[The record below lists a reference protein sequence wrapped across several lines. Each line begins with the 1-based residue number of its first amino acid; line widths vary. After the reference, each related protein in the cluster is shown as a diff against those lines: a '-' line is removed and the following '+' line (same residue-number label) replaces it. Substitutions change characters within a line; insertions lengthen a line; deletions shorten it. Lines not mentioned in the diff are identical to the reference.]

1 MNSNVMEV
9 ARLNLRGNTMDQGW
23 FKHLTL
29 DNGKPYMVAISVLS
43 EVFYWYKPTEIRDEE
58 TNEIRYKQKFKAD
71 KLQKSYTQLAD
82 TFGFTKRQVKDACDY
97 LKNRSLIKI
106 EFRTIIA
113 NGVRCNN
120 VMYVEPVPEEI
131 MKISILYQDP
141 ITLERGRVLRS
152 NVPPSYISTEEPPT
166 LERGTNTEIT
176 TKTTTKITTLKD
188 NKSSG
193 QKEQPKDNIPYEDI
207 VSYLNEKAGKSFK
220 HKTAKTRTLIK
231 ARLKDSF
238 TIDDFKR
245 VIDIKAA
252 QWLNDSHMSQYLR
265 PETLFGTKFES
276 YLNEKGAKNNV
287 GNSNATSSTIPGFKG
302 ELPF

>member
-1 MNSNVMEV
+1 
-9 ARLNLRGNTMDQGW
+9 MDQGW

-29 DNGKPYMVAISVLS
+29 DNGKPYMVAITVLS
-43 EVFYWYKPTEIRDEE
+43 EIFYWYKPTEIRDEK

-71 KLQKSYTQLAD
+71 KLQKSYQQLAD
-82 TFGFTKRQVKDACDY
+82 SFGFTKRQVLEACKY
-97 LKNRSLIKI
+97 LLKKKLITI
-106 EFRTIIA
+106 EFRTIIV
-113 NGVRCNN
+113 NGTRLNN
-120 VMYVEPVPEEI
+120 VMYVEPVVENI
-131 MKISILYQDP
+131 QKISILYQDP
-141 ITLERGRVLRS
+141 ITLERDTLPHYNEGGS
-152 NVPPSYISTEEPPT
+152 HTEKGEAPT

-176 TKTTTKITTLKD
+176 TETTTKITTLKD

-231 ARLKDSF
+231 ARFKDSF

-276 YLNEKGAKNNV
+276 YLNERGAKNNV
-287 GNSNATSSTIPGFKG
+287 GNSNATSSPIPGFKG

>member
-1 MNSNVMEV
+1 
-9 ARLNLRGNTMDQGW
+9 MDQGW

-29 DNGKPYMVAISVLS
+29 DNGKPYMVAITVLS
-43 EVFYWYKPTEIRDEE
+43 EIFYWYKPTEIRDEK

-71 KLQKSYTQLAD
+71 KLQKSYQQLAD
-82 TFGFTKRQVKDACDY
+82 SFGFTKRQVLEACKY
-97 LKNRSLIKI
+97 LLKKKLITI
-106 EFRTIIA
+106 EFRTIIV
-113 NGVRCNN
+113 NGTRLNN
-120 VMYVEPVPEEI
+120 VMYVEPVVENI
-131 MKISILYQDP
+131 QKISILYQDP
-141 ITLERGRVLRS
+141 ITSKSDTLPHYNGGGS
-152 NVPPSYISTEEPPT
+152 HTEKGEAPT
-166 LERGTNTEIT
+166 LERGTNTKIT

-188 NKSSG
+188 NKSYG

-220 HKTAKTRTLIK
+220 HKTAKTRSLIK
-231 ARLKDSF
+231 ARFKDSF

-287 GNSNATSSTIPGFKG
+287 SNSNATGSTIPGFKG

>member
-166 LERGTNTEIT
+166 LERGTNTKIT

-220 HKTAKTRTLIK
+220 HKTAKTRSLIK
-231 ARLKDSF
+231 ARFKDSF

-287 GNSNATSSTIPGFKG
+287 SNSNATGSTIPGFKG